1 MSKVIIIA
9 DERGFTVAEES
20 NYTYLDEAT
29 ARAFARDKWGDENP
43 VLVKPVQA
51 QTTTQGYEKDQTPMS
66 VSPDWKS
73 DGTGFR
79 E

>member
-1 MSKVIIIA
+1 MSKVIIIV

-43 VLVKPVQA
+43 VIVEPIADVKDN
-51 QTTTQGYEKDQTPMS
+51 GTPGS
-66 VSPDWKS
+66 VSPSWKS

-79 E
+79 D

>member
-20 NYTYLDEAT
+20 NYTYLNEAT

-43 VLVKPVQA
+43 VVVEPVQKPVQ
-51 QTTTQGYEKDQTPMS
+51 GYEPTATPKS

-79 E
+79 D